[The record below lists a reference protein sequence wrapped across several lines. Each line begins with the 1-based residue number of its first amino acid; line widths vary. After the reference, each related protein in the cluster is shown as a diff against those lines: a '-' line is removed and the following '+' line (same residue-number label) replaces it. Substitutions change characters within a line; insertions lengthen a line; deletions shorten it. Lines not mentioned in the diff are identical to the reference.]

1 MTRIRERFP
10 GSSRCHFC
18 RCVLVILLL
27 NCPEATQA
35 QGQEKQYA
43 MMSVEWLVDQSDVI
57 AVVREHQ
64 NPNEH
69 TVLKTIKGQS
79 ESVDWS
85 SIRPQ
90 NRAEFL
96 DPPSEISWFRN
107 HDEKVR
113 LLFVRVVRGQGELLQ
128 SVSVE
133 RGGSLGTV
141 SKSTHP
147 DYRPYPRLGFETKLY
162 GVTQFGELLLT
173 EAQLLRAI
181 GKRMNEACEPLP
193 LRPGCGKHPGG
204 EGVLPARYAPEQFPL
219 NNDDEVYYLIVPY
232 DTSRR
237 DYFLTQLQNG
247 DAAEKLYAIGE
258 LAIFS
263 DESAAKAIEDAAE
276 CKEAREVFRFEKS
289 SGDVVALTAADVREA
304 ASAELQKR
312 R

>member
-10 GSSRCHFC
+10 RSVRCHFSS
-18 RCVLVILLL
+18 CVLVIVLL
-27 NCPEATQA
+27 NCPGAMPLQA
-35 QGQEKQYA
+35 QEKQYG

-57 AVVREHQ
+57 AIVREHQ

-85 SIRPQ
+85 SIRPEV
-90 NRAEFL
+90 RSGFL

-107 HDEKVR
+107 HDQKVR
-113 LLFVRVVRGQGELLQ
+113 LLFVHVVRGRGELLQ

-147 DYRPYPRLGFETKLY
+147 DYKPYPRLGVETKLY

-181 GKRMNEACEPLP
+181 GNRMNASCEPLP
-193 LRPGCGKHPGG
+193 LRPGCGKHLGG
-204 EGVLPARYAPEQFPL
+204 EGELSARYASEQFPL
-219 NNDDEVYYLIVPY
+219 NNDDEVYYLVVPY

-237 DYFLTQLQNG
+237 DHFLAELQNG
-247 DAAEKLYAIGE
+247 DAAEKLYAIRE
-258 LAIFS
+258 LAVFR
-263 DESAAKAIEDAAE
+263 DESAAKAIEDAAG

-304 ASAELQKR
+304 ANAELQKR